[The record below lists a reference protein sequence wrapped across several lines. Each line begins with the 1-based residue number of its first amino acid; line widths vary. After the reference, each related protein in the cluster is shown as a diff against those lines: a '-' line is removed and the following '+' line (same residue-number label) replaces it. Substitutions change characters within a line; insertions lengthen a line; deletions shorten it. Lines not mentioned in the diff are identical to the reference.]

1 MRPPSSLLSPLADGI
16 GRFLETKRALGR
28 KYSSEER
35 ELRLLDRFLVQHD
48 VTCCQQL
55 TGSILDEFLASRPRH
70 RPRSF
75 NHLLGVVRCLLDWLV
90 AQGMMRVS
98 PLRAVRRRVTA
109 HRVPF
114 LFDARQARQLLDAAD
129 SLPDRPKGPRRGST
143 YRTIFA
149 LLYGLGLR
157 VGEASGLLCGDVDL
171 DRAVLTVRGGK
182 FGKSRLVPFG
192 PRIAALLRDHLERRA
207 EGAGASDA
215 QAPMFTFDGR
225 KRIHPGTVSQ
235 TFLHLTRRM
244 GFAATDGASA
254 PRLHDLRHS
263 FAVGALLRWYRE
275 GVEPAARL
283 HHLSTFLGHVDP
295 VSTAVY
301 LTITADLLREAS
313 RRFEDFAGTL
323 PGQVRP

>member
-1 MRPPSSLLSPLADGI
+1 MRPPSPWRSALAGGI

-28 KYSSEER
+28 KYVSEER

-48 VTCCQQL
+48 VTRCDQL
-55 TGSILDEFLASRPRH
+55 TSDLLDEFFASRPRN

-75 NHLLGVVRCLLDWLV
+75 NHLVGIVRCLLDWLV
-90 AQGMMRVS
+90 AQGMLQVS

-109 HRVPF
+109 QRLPF
-114 LFDARQARQLLDAAD
+114 LFDPRQARQLLDAAGA
-129 SLPDRPKGPRRGST
+129 LPDRPKGPRHGPT

-149 LLYGLGLR
+149 LLYSLGLR

-171 DRAVLTVRGGK
+171 ERALLTVHGGK

-192 PRIAALLRDHLERRA
+192 PQIAALLRDHLERRA
-207 EGAGASDA
+207 QGAGTLDSR
-215 QAPMFTFDGR
+215 APLFTFDGHR
-225 KRIHPGTVSQ
+225 CIHPGTVNQ
-235 TFLHLTRRM
+235 TFLHLARRT
-244 GFAATDGASA
+244 GFGTTEGATA

-263 FAVGALLRWYRE
+263 FAVGTLLRWYRE

-295 VSTAVY
+295 VSTSVY
-301 LTITADLLREAS
+301 LTITADLLREAG
-313 RRFEDFAGTL
+313 RRFEEFAGTV